1 MPSNEQGIAGTVLVI
16 VIAWAL
22 AAVLMLTVTLLAAR
36 NISDTVGKLPDPEEG
51 SVLNEVVDIDGNL
64 GPVALATEIERTS
77 ADILTAAEPLEGQL
91 DQVLDATDQIDA
103 SARSILSTAGE
114 IDSSV
119 NSIDASASEINS
131 SVASIRERLSGTD
144 AHVDSINAGLREAS
158 GKSVTALALVR
169 SIQSDTDAILFQ
181 VLEREPGDDG
191 IRGHAHSIDCRLAGD
206 ACERG
211 ASGGELP
218 DLPGLDALSGLL
230 Q

>member
-22 AAVLMLTVTLLAAR
+22 AAVLMLTVTLVAAQD
-36 NISDTVGKLPDPEEG
+36 ISDTVGQLPDPEEG

-103 SARSILSTAGE
+103 SARSILSTAGD

-119 NSIDASASEINS
+119 NSIDASAGEINS
-131 SVASIRERLSGTD
+131 SVASIRDRLASVDGT
-144 AHVDSINAGLREAS
+144 VDSIRDGVAGINNRAD
-158 GKSVTALALVR
+158 SVISLAR
-169 SIQSDTDAILFQ
+169 SIQSDTDAIRFE
-181 VLEREPGDDG
+181 VLEREPTDDG

-211 ASGGELP
+211 VSGGELP
-218 DLPGLDALSGLL
+218 DLPGLDAPN
-230 Q
+230 